1 MKIHY
6 DIEEFKSIKNPV
18 LTIGTFD
25 GVHVGHQKIIEKMQE
40 IARKTGGETVI
51 FTFYPHPRM
60 VINPTNH
67 GIQLIQSQQEK
78 LEKLA
83 SLGIDNVIIYPF
95 TTAFSEITASE
106 FVSDLLINKLNIHT
120 IIVGYD
126 HQFGKNR
133 EGNLAYLEEKG
144 KELGFNVI
152 EIPAHEINTVNVS
165 STKIRQALVHG
176 DIEIANHYLNGSFE
190 IWGKVIHGNK
200 LGRTIGFPT
209 ANIGV
214 DDILKIVPGRGVYA
228 VSIKIEGNKTLFGM
242 MNIGVRPTVNQELKE
257 TIEVNIF
264 DFKEDIYDKSVRIC
278 LHKRIR
284 NEQKFDGLDSLIDQ
298 LQHDEITVRSYFN
311 L

>member
-1 MKIHY
+1 VKIY
-6 DIEEFKSIKNPV
+6 TDIEEFKSIKNPV

-40 IARKTGGETVI
+40 IARNTNGETVI
-51 FTFYPHPRM
+51 FTFFPHPRM
-60 VINPTNH
+60 VINPSNH

-95 TTAFSEITASE
+95 TKAFSEISAAD

-133 EGNLAYLEEKG
+133 EGNLNYLEEKG
-144 KELGFNVI
+144 KEYGFEVI
-152 EIPAHEINTVNVS
+152 EIPAHEINAVNVS
-165 STKIRQALVHG
+165 STKIRQALMDG
-176 DIEIANHYLNGSFE
+176 DIETANHYLNGSFE

-209 ANIGV
+209 ANVGV
-214 DDILKIVPGRGVYA
+214 DDGLKIVPGRGVYA
-228 VSIKIEGNKTLFGM
+228 VTVRIEGGETLFGM
-242 MNIGVRPTVNQELKE
+242 MNIGIRPTVNQEQKE

-284 NEQKFDGLDSLIDQ
+284 NEQKFDGIESLIDQ
-298 LQHDEITVRSYFN
+298 LKNDEITVRSYFN

>member
-1 MKIHY
+1 VKIY
-6 DIEEFKSIKNPV
+6 TDIEEFQSIKNPV

-40 IARKTGGETVI
+40 IARKTDGETVI

-60 VINPTNH
+60 VVNPTNH
-67 GIQLIQSQQEK
+67 GIELIQSQQEK
-78 LEKLA
+78 LKKLA
-83 SLGIDNVIIYPF
+83 SLGIDHVIVYPF
-95 TTAFSEITASE
+95 TKEFSDITAAS
-106 FVSDLLINKLNIHT
+106 FVSDLLVNQLNIHT

-133 EGNLAYLEEKG
+133 EGNLAYLEDKG
-144 KELGFNVI
+144 KEFGFDVI
-152 EIPAHEINTVNVS
+152 EIPAHEINAVNVS
-165 STKIRQALVHG
+165 SSKIRHALIDG
-176 DIEIANHYLNGSFE
+176 DIETANHYLNGSFE
-190 IWGKVIHGNK
+190 IWGKVVHGNK
-200 LGRTIGFPT
+200 IGRTIGFPT

-214 DDILKIVPGRGVYA
+214 DDSLKIVPGRGVYA
-228 VSIKIEGNKTLFGM
+228 VTVKIEGGENLFGM

-284 NEQKFDGLDSLIDQ
+284 NEQKFDGLDALIKQIKD
-298 LQHDEITVRSYFN
+298 DEITIRSYFK

>member
-1 MKIHY
+1 MKIY
-6 DIEEFKSIKNPV
+6 TNIEEFQSIKNPV

-40 IARKTGGETVI
+40 IARKTDGETVI
-51 FTFYPHPRM
+51 FTFFPHPRM
-60 VINPTNH
+60 VVNPTNH

-83 SLGIDNVIIYPF
+83 ALGVNHVIIFPF
-95 TTAFSEITASE
+95 TKEFSEITASE
-106 FVSDLLINKLNIHT
+106 FVSDLLVSKLNIHT

-133 EGNLAYLEEKG
+133 EGNLTYLEEKG
-144 KELGFNVI
+144 KEYGFEVI
-152 EIPAHEINTVNVS
+152 EIPAHEINAVNVS
-165 STKIRQALVHG
+165 SSKIRLALSDG
-176 DIEIANHYLNGSFE
+176 DIETANHYLNGSFE

-209 ANIGV
+209 ANISV
-214 DDILKIVPGRGVYA
+214 DDTLKIVPGRGVYA
-228 VSIKIEGNKTLFGM
+228 VTVKIEGGESLHGM

-284 NEQKFDGLDSLIDQ
+284 NEQKFDGLESLIAQ
-298 LQHDEITVRSYFN
+298 LKNDETTVRSYFN

>member
-60 VINPTNH
+60 VINSTNH